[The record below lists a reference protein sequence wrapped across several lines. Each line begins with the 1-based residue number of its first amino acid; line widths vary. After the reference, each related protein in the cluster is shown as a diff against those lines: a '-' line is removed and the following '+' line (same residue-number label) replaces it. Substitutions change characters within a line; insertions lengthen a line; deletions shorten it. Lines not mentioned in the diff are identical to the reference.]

1 MNKIDVVVIGIGP
14 AGAMT
19 LLRLAELGISAIGI
33 DSRSEIADKLCTGII
48 GWECSQ
54 KFPPDPQIIHSA
66 SNCATVVSPAG
77 MKMKV
82 TSSNPQALVLD
93 RVSYIQSFATKAQM
107 LGAKILLENTVV
119 SVSIKDNGV
128 EVQTDRGES
137 FFSKIIVVATGF
149 YSPILESL
157 GIVNQTF
164 RDDHMVA
171 SQATVKIKDL
181 KEIQV
186 FLGEQIVPGSFA
198 WLVPTSEETALVGMF
213 TKFRLQGHMTHLIKE
228 LSNDGII
235 DSVIKSQSQWGIPG
249 RPLDQTFSDRLLVV
263 GDAAGLVKPT
273 TGGGIY
279 YSFLSGEIAAEV
291 IRNAIQS
298 NSFSKKSLSAYQRNW
313 KSVLYDEIQIGLNM
327 RKVIESFSDEQIEVL
342 MSHLIKSKFLNKL
355 TDSSD
360 MSFDWHGKVIAHF
373 LSNPPL
379 WKLMNSFGPIVQTML
394 SLVRQKI

>member
-54 KFPPDPQIIHSA
+54 KFPPDPQIIHYA
-66 SNCATVVSPAG
+66 SNSATVVSPAG

-82 TSSNPQALVLD
+82 SSSNPQAVVLD
-93 RVSYIQSFATKAQM
+93 RVSYIKSFATKAQM
-107 LGAKILLENTVV
+107 LGSKILLENTVV

-149 YSPILESL
+149 YSPILKSL
-157 GIVNQTF
+157 GVVKQELSD
-164 RDDHMVA
+164 RMVA
-171 SQATVKIKDL
+171 SQAMVKIADTKGIHL
-181 KEIQV
+181 FVGQQK
-186 FLGEQIVPGSFA
+186 VPGSFA
-198 WLVPTSEETALVGMF
+198 WLVPTSKETALIGMF
-213 TKFRLQGHMTHLIKE
+213 TKFRLQGHMTHLIKK
-228 LSNDGII
+228 LSNDGVI

-249 RPLDQTFSDRLLVV
+249 RPLDKTFSDRLLVV

-298 NSFSKKSLSAYQRNW
+298 NSFSKKFLSAYQSKW

-327 RKVIESFSDEQIEVL
+327 RKVLETFSDEQIEVL
-342 MSHLIKSKFLNKL
+342 MSYLIKSKFLNKL
-355 TDSSD
+355 TNSSD
-360 MSFDWHGKVIAHF
+360 MSFDWHGKVISHF

-379 WKLMNSFGPIVQTML
+379 WKLMNSFGPIAQTML